1 MRNRIIQKMTH
12 GEGSKK
18 KATDNGEPVEDW
30 DRIVLAGKKVRQQQ
44 QQQQQSPSGAMSVME
59 ES

>member
-18 KATDNGEPVEDW
+18 KAIDNGEPVEDW
-30 DRIVLAGKKVRQQQ
+30 DRIVLAGKKVMQQSSLSP
-44 QQQQQSPSGAMSVME
+44 SPSGAMSVME